1 MDLRKKRNTKP
12 RPAVSFME
20 ELFKRMLYFV
30 STMSGSLYD
39 VTPMPLY
46 CVWRWRALAAR
57 IRHFSRLIAH
67 VTSRRHQIKPGG
79 KMEVKLLHLPG
90 AIRLSEQDRG
100 KPPPLFH
107 PTSCQYSFPNY
118 SINSAG
124 FTSPWQYTSCSTIL
138 LTLEYARVLQRFAVA

>member
-1 MDLRKKRNTKP
+1 
-12 RPAVSFME
+12 
-20 ELFKRMLYFV
+20 
-30 STMSGSLYD
+30 MSGSLYD
-39 VTPMPLY
+39 DVTPVPLY
-46 CVWRWRALAAR
+46 CVCVEMECSGQHVV
-57 IRHFSRLIAH
+57 RHFSRLIAH

-100 KPPPLFH
+100 KPSPLFH

-124 FTSPWQYTSCSTIL
+124 FTSP
-138 LTLEYARVLQRFAVA
+138 